1 MSGLYDLNKMSRDE
15 LSRKVLTLGA
25 KLTAAKKEADQYKTA
40 WEYQG
45 DRVIKLEAELAAK
58 EVEMQALLAEL
69 ETANNK
75 FENYK
80 TAALLFEEKLKAK
93 DEIIKTLKD
102 LWLATEK
109 AISSGIFG

>member
-25 KLTAAKKEADQYKTA
+25 KLTAAKKEADQFKTA
-40 WEYQG
+40 WQYQG
-45 DRVIKLEAELAAK
+45 DRVIKLE
-58 EVEMQALLAEL
+58 AEL

>member
-1 MSGLYDLNKMSRDE
+1 ME
-15 LSRKVLTLGA
+15 LPIQKIERLEKEL
-25 KLTAAKKEADQYKTA
+25 AAANKEAENFKTA

-45 DRVIKLEAELAAK
+45 DRVIKLEAELEK
-58 EVEMQALLAEL
+58 
-69 ETANNK
+69 ANNK

>member
-45 DRVIKLEAELAAK
+45 DRVIKLEAEL
-58 EVEMQALLAEL
+58 